1 MWRTNQRQLK
11 INPEVESR
19 KNCQIEDSSGDG
31 YWLYE
36 NYLKIIVHKLEVSR
50 KEVVPYCTVQ
60 CLVKFINQ
68 LNIDI
73 AL

>member
-19 KNCQIEDSSGDG
+19 KNCQIEDSSGDTG

-50 KEVVPYCTVQ
+50 KEAVPYCSV
-60 CLVKFINQ
+60 
-68 LNIDI
+68 
-73 AL
+73 